1 MDRIK
6 EEFLGRL
13 DSGRYLADIF
23 EDSPDLYFFTKDR
36 SSSFT
41 MCNRALLDKL
51 GVAREADIIGTD
63 DYAYFEKAVAD
74 KYREEDLEVFHGRR
88 PMTNRIWLVPNASGV
103 MEWYLS
109 SKFPLFDCSG
119 EVIGLAG
126 LMRDCMQPGSLL
138 GPYKNMGPAIDFIS
152 AHFREPITVRQ
163 LAKMT
168 RLSVSQFER
177 NFKKLF
183 KITPRKYLTQVRL
196 DAAAR
201 LLIETTGTIAAIA
214 HETGFY
220 DQSYFTK
227 QFKAAKGV
235 TPARYRRNS
244 LEQRTG

>member
-1 MDRIK
+1 
-6 EEFLGRL
+6 
-13 DSGRYLADIF
+13 
-23 EDSPDLYFFTKDR
+23 
-36 SSSFT
+36 
-41 MCNRALLDKL
+41 
-51 GVAREADIIGTD
+51 
-63 DYAYFEKAVAD
+63 
-74 KYREEDLEVFHGRR
+74 
-88 PMTNRIWLVPNASGV
+88 MTNRIWLVPNASGV

-109 SKFPLFDCSG
+109 SKFPLFDRAG
-119 EVIGLAG
+119 ELIGLAG

-152 AHFREPITVRQ
+152 AHFREPVTVRQ

-168 RLSVSQFER
+168 HLSVSQFER

-201 LLIETTGTIAAIA
+201 LLVETTGTIAAIA
-214 HETGFY
+214 NETGFY

-244 LEQRTG
+244 FDQRTGRVQ